1 MHVVVKGQL
10 QVLVQPLTLPE
21 TTFYVC
27 LCIHQAG
34 QRASEDSLIS
44 LVLLQEC
51 SFVWVQGLHLRSLY
65 VCSKL
70 LRAVPSPSPTES
82 LRLLCSLF
90 AAQIYKHKMTPRP
103 AGVGDTRLHICNFS
117 TREAK
122 AGGS

>member
-10 QVLVQPLTLPE
+10 QVLIQSLTLPE

-34 QRASEDSLIS
+34 QRASENS
-44 LVLLQEC
+44 LVSLVSLQEC
-51 SFVWVQGLHLRSLY
+51 SFVRVQGLHLRSLY

-82 LRLLCSLF
+82 LRLLCSLLQHRF
-90 AAQIYKHKMTPRP
+90 ISIK
-103 AGVGDTRLHICNFS
+103 
-117 TREAK
+117 
-122 AGGS
+122 